1 MAQVQSLDRE
11 LRSHKP
17 HGMAKKIKDNTDAQ
31 IRGMETL
38 VMKGEGISGG
48 KRLVLDKKQ
57 PWAERSELTESGCP
71 WLK

>member
-1 MAQVQSLDRE
+1 
-11 LRSHKP
+11 
-17 HGMAKKIKDNTDAQ
+17 
-31 IRGMETL
+31 METL